1 MKQYLNVSV
10 FYILLWSLYYL
21 QGTLYAEGSIISQLL
36 LLLLLLYSSYCF
48 VKVVVSY
55 KLPPLFV
62 SINIFLGI
70 MTIYGII
77 FIILP
82 QNIYIGDDLSTPVVK
97 MNFLKNLY
105 MSILPIYVMFY
116 FSKKKILTEK
126 VVKFIFIILLITY
139 MFLFERNY
147 QSELLDLLEK
157 NSNEE
162 SVVNN
167 MAYHFLKL
175 FPLLFFWNKKPLVQ
189 FLFTAV
195 IFSFILSG
203 MKRGVI
209 LIGFICLLWFLYN
222 ILKNSHAKQRLV
234 VVLLSTLFIIV
245 GILYVSNL
253 YESDLFFKYR
263 IEQTLEGDSSNRD
276 IIYSTLWEHFQQES
290 SLLKMLFGNGVFYTV
305 FISGTFAHNDWL
317 ELLTNQGLL
326 GVFAY
331 LLFYIT
337 FAYTIYLNRRN
348 LFFVSVMGMSLI
360 IMFISSFIS
369 MSYDAIGL
377 APALG
382 IGYSMCQ
389 ISNKRI

>member
-82 QNIYIGDDLSTPVVK
+82 QNIYMGDDLSTPVVK

-162 SVVNN
+162 RVVNN

-234 VVLLSTLFIIV
+234 VVLLSALFIIV

-263 IEQTLEGDSSNRD
+263 IEQTLEGDSSSRD